1 MNAPEEATDTS
12 ASLRPK
18 PVGDRE
24 IDALR
29 MSLWGCQVMG
39 LRLQPSMSGMALLRV
54 RVGAGGEVVRVVP
67 ESVQGLTPAVLD
79 CLVQHLGSA
88 HFDARRAGTEFAIP
102 VDFTNPR
109 RTDPAARPPVP
120 TQSL

>member
-1 MNAPEEATDTS
+1 
-12 ASLRPK
+12 
-18 PVGDRE
+18 
-24 IDALR
+24 
-29 MSLWGCQVMG
+29 MG

-54 RVGAGGEVVRVVP
+54 RVGAGGEVTRVVP
-67 ESVQGLTPAVLD
+67 EAVEGLTPAVVD

-109 RTDPAARPPVP
+109 RTGPAARPPVP

>member
-1 MNAPEEATDTS
+1 MNAPEESIDTS

-29 MSLWGCQVMG
+29 LSLWGCQVMG
-39 LRLQPSMSGMALLRV
+39 LRLQPAMSGMALLHV
-54 RVGAGGEVVRVVP
+54 WIGARGEVVRVRP
-67 ESVQGLTPAVLD
+67 EAVEGLTPTVVD
-79 CLVQHLGSA
+79 CLVRNLGSA

-109 RTDPAARPPVP
+109 RRNPATRPPVP